1 MIAEMIPEIKID
13 IREPLASESAGLA
26 NASFAAWEKGVG
38 PHVSAAT
45 REGISELDFADFI
58 RENPDQILAAFVND
72 ALPSV
77 PVGYVATENGDNYI
91 SDLWVDPTYEGKG
104 IGTALLQ
111 AMTDRIR
118 ARRFGTITIEVLTA
132 NNRALGLYQH
142 LGYVTLWQGLR
153 PDGHLRERV
162 EKTGMVKTLT

>member
-1 MIAEMIPEIKID
+1 MFD
-13 IREPLASESAGLA
+13 IREPLASEASALA
-26 NASFAAWEKGVG
+26 NASFAAWKKGVG

-45 REGISELDFADFI
+45 RKGISELDFADFI
-58 RENPDQILAAFVND
+58 RENPDQILAAFVKD
-72 ALPSV
+72 GLPSV

-91 SDLWVDPTYEGKG
+91 SDLWVDPAYEGKG

-111 AMTDRIR
+111 AKAGIIR
-118 ARRFGTITIEVLTA
+118 SRGFETITIEVLTA
-132 NNRALGLYQH
+132 NNRALELYRH

-153 PDGHLRERV
+153 PDGYLHERV